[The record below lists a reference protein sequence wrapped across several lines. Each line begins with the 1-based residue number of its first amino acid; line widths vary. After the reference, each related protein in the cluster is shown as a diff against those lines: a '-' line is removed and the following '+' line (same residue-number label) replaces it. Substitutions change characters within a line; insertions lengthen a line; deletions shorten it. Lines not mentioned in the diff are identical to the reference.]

1 MRQNATQTKAM
12 TEVALALSMGFF
24 SIMVLAMVS
33 MGSVSSKHSIA
44 KQTAATVSIEPSAKN
59 PAPDKNVKPGH
70 VTVSNQNLI
79 IWFKNNFFDHKLNK
93 VDGPTLINQI
103 DEPVLAV
110 SPTLN
115 LKDLI
120 SIQSKVSNRRLRV
133 TNLNDAWL
141 SRLEKLKKIRQ

>member
-1 MRQNATQTKAM
+1 
-12 TEVALALSMGFF
+12 
-24 SIMVLAMVS
+24 MVLAMVS

-70 VTVSNQNLI
+70 VTVLNQNLI
-79 IWFKNNFFDHKLNK
+79 IWFKNNFFDHNLNK

-120 SIQSKVSNRRLRV
+120 SIQSEFKSTPQNYKSKRRMAV
-133 TNLNDAWL
+133 T
-141 SRLEKLKKIRQ
+141 SEKLKNRQ